1 MISPPSERERELGQ
15 GTGSRPPLESPP
27 RGPRV
32 VGRGEWILGETL
44 PGTRWVVDGRLGQGG
59 MGVVLRVSKSPAGIA
74 GAMKIMRPALAR
86 EPSWKQRF
94 LAEARLLASL
104 RHPNIVEVID
114 YDTLADGT
122 PYLVMALLHGETVRQ
137 WMQAARADG
146 VTVKARTVFTI
157 VSQLCEGLLA
167 LHSQERPVVHADVK
181 PENIFLQDGEH
192 LAASCRVKLLDFG
205 LARTAGYESKSL
217 LGTPR
222 YMAPEQLRGEA
233 VSVRADQY
241 SAALVTYELLTGRFP
256 WDLPVRSVEAM
267 MDAHLTRSPF
277 PPSTFCPWLS
287 PRVDETIVRAL
298 AKRPGERWCSVA
310 EFAKRMRE
318 LQGLAGSS
326 TYVSADV
333 AATASTMD
341 GPAGA
346 SVLADLRIDPE
357 PLGDVLCSTV
367 PGHASPEIMRRA
379 CADAEVALNAARS
392 EADAVAPRAPQ
403 ESHPAPMIVE
413 AQARRRR
420 PRLTAV
426 GAAAMTMAALV
437 TVAVF
442 AADPSGRQGLR
453 DLRLA
458 GARPMQGAAAPM
470 ALESVVPAGPA
481 EVPTAAARESR
492 TAPDTHRA
500 PPPPASIPQAI
511 AVARAGESKGVRHP
525 PARASEVQRADA
537 SVVNRTRDDGLGA
550 TTAGSSWKINPYD
563 DEDPAGARR

>member
-1 MISPPSERERELGQ
+1 MVE
-15 GTGSRPPLESPP
+15 
-27 RGPRV
+27 
-32 VGRGEWILGETL
+32 
-44 PGTRWVVDGRLGQGG
+44 GRLGQGG

-74 GAMKIMRPALAR
+74 GAMKIMRPELAR
-86 EPSWKQRF
+86 EASWKQRF
-94 LAEARLLASL
+94 LAEARLLAAL

-122 PYLVMALLHGETVRQ
+122 PFLVMALLHGETVRQ

-146 VTVKARTVFTI
+146 VAVKARTVFTI
-157 VSQLCEGLLA
+157 VSQLCDGLLA

-181 PENIFLQDGEH
+181 PENVFLQDGEH

-205 LARTAGYESKSL
+205 VARTAGHESKSL

-256 WDLPVRSVEAM
+256 WDVPVRSVEAM
-267 MDAHLTRSPF
+267 MDAHLARAPF

-298 AKRPGERWCSVA
+298 AKRPAERWSSVA

-326 TYVSADV
+326 TYGSADV
-333 AATASTMD
+333 TATASTMD
-341 GPAGA
+341 GRVA

-367 PGHASPEIMRRA
+367 PGHAPPEIMRRA
-379 CADAEVALNAARS
+379 CADGEVALNGARP
-392 EADAVAPRAPQ
+392 EPDAIVPAVAPRAQ

-413 AQARRRR
+413 ALAR
-420 PRLTAV
+420 PRRARVTSV
-426 GAAAMTMAALV
+426 GAAALTMAALV
-437 TVAVF
+437 AAAIF
-442 AADPSGRQGLR
+442 AADPSGTHGRGEPR
-453 DLRLA
+453 VASA
-458 GARPMQGAAAPM
+458 GSMQGAASSM

-481 EVPTAAARESR
+481 EAATAAARE
-492 TAPDTHRA
+492 TRA
-500 PPPPASIPQAI
+500 LP
-511 AVARAGESKGVRHP
+511 G
-525 PARASEVQRADA
+525 ADA
-537 SVVNRTRDDGLGA
+537 SVVKRTADDERGPPPPSA
-550 TTAGSSWKINPYD
+550 SARRNPYD
-563 DEDPAGARR
+563 DDEPGADRR